1 MNPNEQLIHKFYT
14 AFANADAK
22 IMCECYHNN
31 IQFEDPAFGILKGND
46 TCMMWKMLIEKSK
59 GNIKIEFS
67 DSKADE
73 YSGTAKWIAVYNFSK
88 TNRKIV
94 NVIHA
99 QFQFRDGLIIKHT
112 DYFDIWK
119 WSKQAFGF
127 KGFLLGWTGFM
138 QKQIQKQAI
147 TSLKNYTKTHSS

>member
-1 MNPNEQLIHKFYT
+1 MNSNEQLIHKFYS
-14 AFANADAK
+14 AFANADAQT
-22 IMCECYHNN
+22 MRECYHPD
-31 IQFEDPAFGILKGND
+31 IQFQDPAFGILRRND
-46 TCMMWKMLIEKSK
+46 ACQMWKMLLEKSK

-67 DSKADE
+67 DITADE
-73 YSGTAKWIAVYNFSK
+73 FAGTAKWIATYNFSK

-94 NVIHA
+94 NLVHA
-99 QFQFRDGLIIKHT
+99 QFQFHDGLIIKHT

-138 QKQIQKQAI
+138 QKQIQNQAVS
-147 TSLKNYTKTHSS
+147 SLKNYIKKQS

>member
-1 MNPNEQLIHKFYT
+1 MNPNEQLIEKFYT

-22 IMCECYHNN
+22 TMCECYHNT
-31 IQFEDPAFGILKGND
+31 IQFEDPAFGKLNGND
-46 TCMMWKMLIEKSK
+46 ACQMWKMLIEKSK

-67 DSKADE
+67 DIKADD
-73 YSGTAKWIAVYNFSK
+73 YSGSAKWIATYNFSK

-94 NVIHA
+94 NKIHT
-99 QFQFRDGLIIKHT
+99 QFEFQDGLIVKHI

-127 KGFLLGWTGFM
+127 KGLLFGWTGFM

-147 TSLKNYTKTHSS
+147 VSLKNYSKTHS